1 VTGGDEREI
10 NEQFHAAAKAH
21 AEAAA
26 FVTSFGAGYAVL
38 YDDPRHPRHWSP
50 EKLAALDA
58 ALDQERK
65 TTVAFA
71 TAIER
76 LGHVS
81 AAGPSDRRGDDHRV
95 E

>member
-1 VTGGDEREI
+1 MTGGDEREI

-21 AEAAA
+21 AEAVAL
-26 FVTSFGAGYAVL
+26 VKSFGAGYAVL

-65 TTVAFA
+65 ATVVFA
-71 TAIER
+71 TAIEQ

-81 AAGPSDRRGDDHRV
+81 AAAPSDRPGMHRA

>member
-1 VTGGDEREI
+1 MAGGDEREI

-21 AEAAA
+21 AEAVAL
-26 FVTSFGAGYAVL
+26 VTSFGADYAGP
-38 YDDPRHPRHWSP
+38 YDDPRHPRHWIP
-50 EKLAALDA
+50 EKRTALDA

-65 TTVAFA
+65 ATVVFA

-76 LGHVS
+76 LGHVT
-81 AAGPSDRRGDDHRV
+81 AAGPSDRGGDDHRA